1 LINLAKGEY
10 LVFIDDDDDRIADD
24 YIESILKALRE
35 NPGCDCVV
43 FECICRVEN
52 GPETYCRY
60 GIEYEYTTV
69 GQDWYGKPAHTMVY
83 KSSIAKKHRYS
94 HKSWGEDVEWV
105 KRACVD
111 IKAQVRIDKVLYF
124 YDCKSETTSETRG
137 LSDAHIKMHMQ
148 KFLE

>member
-10 LVFIDDDDDRIADD
+10 LVFIDDDDRIADD

-83 KSSIAKKHRYS
+83 KSSIAQKHRYS